1 MATSTRPT
9 GHVPHGRGRA
19 WFASETRVHGVH
31 PTDLI
36 PFQHFRLLQ
45 RLHRIHL
52 ACIHFLDEPNLR
64 RNVTLWEREAYDP
77 FLTSPNAPF
86 PMTLTVRKSD
96 KRILVLRSLRC
107 CDSSLRYLRI
117 SRSLASPGIT
127 PWLIFCSNSIRLCD
141 GENTEAIWTITPD
154 APTVALDGDVDGE
167 LVVGLELEFGSG
179 RAGHGIG
186 RESLGA
192 SFKVHIVL
200 ATGPACR
207 TRCRRR
213 RAGRGRVASETARTA
228 RRLRGRTLTHGSRK
242 EVVERRPQK
251 N

>member
-1 MATSTRPT
+1 M
-9 GHVPHGRGRA
+9 
-19 WFASETRVHGVH
+19 H

-52 ACIHFLDEPNLR
+52 ACIHFLDEPHLCKGLSR
-64 RNVTLWEREAYDP
+64 YREGSIRP
-77 FLTSPNAPF
+77 VLTSPNAPF

-117 SRSLASPGIT
+117 SRSLASLGIT
-127 PWLIFCSNSIRLCD
+127 PWLIFCSNSIRLCG
-141 GENTEAIWTITPD
+141 GENTETIRTITPD
-154 APTVALDGDVDGE
+154 VPTVALDGDVDSE
-167 LVVGLELEFGSG
+167 LVVGLEFELGSG

-192 SFKVHIVL
+192 SVKVNIVFAAGL
-200 ATGPACR
+200 ACR
-207 TRCRRR
+207 TRCGRRRTVWARTGGWVETAPTARRFRGRALTHGVEAGRKKR
-213 RAGRGRVASETARTA
+213 RAGNHKKIE
-228 RRLRGRTLTHGSRK
+228 
-242 EVVERRPQK
+242 
-251 N
+251 